1 MEELYNRPVARFAY
15 DLSVPPV
22 YTQSKT
28 SAFILYAGTGLVLEA
43 QEVNRNVSLPASPP
57 GRDSGVSSKNPTV

>member
-15 DLSVPPV
+15 DLSVPPG
-22 YTQSKT
+22 T